1 MKKEELIKHLHN
13 LPKNAD
19 VEIAIRSAAGNTL
32 KIRNIIRVRQV
43 RDQAPSKTIAR
54 LVCCSSLHDE
64 AEQLEITERN
74 QKQRQQAK
82 GKRNG
87 TANEP
92 KK

>member
-1 MKKEELIKHLHN
+1 MKKEELIKHLRN

-19 VEIAIRSAAGNTL
+19 VEIEIKSAHGNSL
-32 KIRNIIRVRQV
+32 KIRQLIRVRQV
-43 RDQAPSKTIAR
+43 KDQAPAKTIAR
-54 LVCCSSLHDE
+54 LVCFVSLRDE
-64 AEQLEITERN
+64 AEELQATEQSQR
-74 QKQRQQAK
+74 KRQQAK